1 MMLCFKSCLA
11 EEMKQFLHLLELA
24 NRDTESYLYTLHSLD
39 AFMMKHKILDKS
51 LSEETL
57 TAWLAERNISD
68 KTRNYE
74 ISRVNVFGTFLHS
87 FGIDVYK
94 MDHCKEADTYKP
106 YTFSDDEFKRIFV
119 AADNGSASYVKT
131 ESQYIFPLV
140 LRILFGTGMRI
151 TEVFNLK
158 WEDVDFENGII
169 FIEIAKNDKQRK
181 IPIAYSLTEIM
192 RAYKC
197 RRLKDYPE
205 DKYMFTNHE
214 RTEAP
219 YRYAA
224 FNYWFCKVLRSAG
237 IENSRTKPFE
247 RVIST
252 HVIRHNFTF
261 RSFKKALQEDRSLE
275 ESMPYLSAYLGH
287 NSLYGTE
294 KYLTTDYTLY
304 TRSHEIVNSSVAD
317 VFPEVRF
324 E

>member
-1 MMLCFKSCLA
+1 MILCFKSSLA
-11 EEMKQFLHLLELA
+11 KEIQQFLHMLELA

-39 AFMMKHKILDKS
+39 AFMMKHKVVDKN

-87 FGIDVYK
+87 LGIEIYK
-94 MDHCKEADTYKP
+94 MDYCKEADTYKP
-106 YTFSDDEFKRIFV
+106 YTFSDDEIKKIFV
-119 AADNGSASYVKT
+119 AADNGSASYVQT
-131 ESQYIFPLV
+131 ESWYIFPLV

-169 FIEIAKNDKQRK
+169 FIETAKNNKQRR

-192 RAYKC
+192 RAYKY
-197 RRLKDYPE
+197 RRLKDYPK
-205 DKYMFTNHE
+205 DKFMFTNHE
-214 RTEAP
+214 RTESP
-219 YRYAA
+219 YRYAV
-224 FNYWFCKVLRSAG
+224 FNYWFCKVLRYAE
-237 IENSRTKPFE
+237 IENIRTKPFE

-261 RSFKKALQEDRSLE
+261 RSFQKSLKEDRSLE
-275 ESMPYLSAYLGH
+275 ESMPYLSGYLGH
-287 NSLYGTE
+287 NSLHGTE